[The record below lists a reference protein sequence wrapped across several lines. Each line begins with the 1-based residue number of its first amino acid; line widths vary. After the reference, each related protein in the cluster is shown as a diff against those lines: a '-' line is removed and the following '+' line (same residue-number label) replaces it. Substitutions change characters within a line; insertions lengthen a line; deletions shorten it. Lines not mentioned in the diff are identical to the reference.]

1 MDMVNLREQ
10 DGRRL
15 LPRLTQASGAT
26 SACKQTR
33 INFFRKLRHSSR
45 LCSEVDARTRIARH
59 SRRQYG
65 LSLFAFEE
73 ALILIVRHVSSI

>member
-26 SACKQTR
+26 WARKQTW
-33 INFFRKLRHSSR
+33 ISFVCKHRHSSR
-45 LCSEVDARTRIARH
+45 LCSEVDARARIARH
-59 SRRQYG
+59 SVRQNGHHY
-65 LSLFAFEE
+65 S
-73 ALILIVRHVSSI
+73 RSNKR